1 MTATIDLAGIWQG
14 ILTNLPGII
23 TVLLA
28 LLPSLINGLTDY
40 PNLATGLGKFQS
52 VLGLLSVVV
61 HKDSPGTFKVPLTHS
76 PPPEVIGSSIG
87 PVAIKGPANTGFAD
101 LGLIFAWAVLMGAAL
116 VLLGSCAFTQH
127 VKDAAVQ
134 CSKEELVKL
143 EENGAADVTNILLAG
158 ASGWQAELSSIASKI
173 GEDAVGCIVTKLMSG
188 WTKSGAA
195 LSPAAQRAH
204 QYLSAQTQTFV
215 L

>member
-1 MTATIDLAGIWQG
+1 MTLLTWFSTNQSQ
-14 ILTNLPGII
+14 ILTALGLAYS
-23 TVLLA
+23 LLVV
-28 LLPSLINGLTDY
+28 INGLLPY
-40 PNLATGLGKFQS
+40 NSKARNWLGWIIDR
-52 VLGLLSVVV
+52 LSPFAR
-61 HKDSPGTFKVPLTHS
+61 KDSPGTFKVPLAQS
-76 PPPEVIGSSIG
+76 SAPPPPNGTLQELT
-87 PVAIKGPANTGFAD
+87 PAPKGFAD

-204 QYLSAQTQTFV
+204 QYLSAQTQTFQ